1 MIAMIRGFA
10 KDLRYAGRSLRR
22 QPVFALTAVLTLAL
36 GIGATALVF
45 SLIDGVLLRPL
56 PFPEPDRLVQVWERN
71 PSGDERNV
79 VSPPNLVDWRER
91 TTAFQGLAARVNQPI
106 TLAHEDG
113 PREIRADFVSP
124 EYFNVLG
131 VPPLLGAT
139 FPPETGADEP
149 VEHLVLSH
157 ALWLTEFGADPDI
170 VGQSVPIGGADGL
183 VVLGVMPRGFGMPGV
198 EADVWLP
205 FVATSDRPAGRFLHV
220 VGRLAP
226 GATLE
231 QARAQLSAAAANI
244 AAEHPQFNEGWG
256 ATVVPLQEQVV
267 GDVRPSLLLLF
278 ASVGL
283 LLLLACAN
291 IANLLLGR
299 SATRTREFAVRLSL
313 GATRRRLTGQLLTE
327 SLLLGTVGGLVA
339 LILVAL
345 GHTLLLPQ
353 LAGALEMPRLAEV
366 AIDGRLL
373 AVTAAITLG
382 ATVLFGL
389 APALTAAESG
399 PALVLREAG
408 AGSMGKRRARLRGAL
423 IVGQVGLATMLLIG
437 AGLLGRS
444 LWELQRADLGI
455 QPEQVVTMRF
465 SLVGPSFQTPEQRN
479 QAMDQIFERVRAL
492 PGVAAVGSVNW
503 LPLAGQHS
511 RTIMQLE
518 GQPPPVGGEG
528 PGSDIAFVDGDYF
541 AAMGI
546 PLLGGR
552 TFGPED
558 HADAG
563 WVFVVDQTLARRHF
577 GPGEVLGSRVN
588 YWWGPDS
595 QWGPIVGV
603 VGSIRHHGYGEEAY
617 PTTYF
622 NARQVPSSTYTLVT
636 RAANGPPNLAE
647 LIRREVQAVA
657 PTRPV
662 ADIRTMEEVVAT
674 SIAGPRATAMLIGT
688 LALLALVLAA
698 VGLYGVVSYA
708 AAQRTRELGI
718 RIALGASQ
726 QRVLGLVLRQGI
738 LLTAVGLGLGL
749 MGAVAVRRLL
759 AGMLYG
765 VGPLDPLTL
774 MTVCSF
780 LFGISV
786 LASWLPGRRAAR
798 VDPLIAMRSE

>member
-1 MIAMIRGFA
+1 
-10 KDLRYAGRSLRR
+10 
-22 QPVFALTAVLTLAL
+22 VFTLAAVLTLAL

-45 SLIDGVLLRPL
+45 SLVDGVLLRPL

-71 PSGDERNV
+71 PSGEERNV

-91 TTAFQGLAARVNQPI
+91 TTAFQGLAGRINQAV
-106 TLAHEDG
+106 TLVHDG
-113 PREIRADFVSP
+113 EPREIRADYVSP
-124 EYFNVLG
+124 SYFSVLG
-131 VPPLLGAT
+131 VSPLLGGT
-139 FPPETGADEP
+139 FPPELGAP
-149 VEHLVLSH
+149 GPIEHVVLSH
-157 ALWLTEFGADPDI
+157 RLWVTEFGADPDI
-170 VGQSVPIGGADGL
+170 VGRSVPIGGPDGL

-205 FVATSDRPAGRFLHV
+205 FVATSDRPAGRFLEV
-220 VGRLAP
+220 VGRLAR
-226 GATLE
+226 GASLE
-231 QARAQLSAAAANI
+231 QARAQLTAAAAHI

-256 ATVVPLQEQVV
+256 ATVVPLQEQIV

-278 ASVGL
+278 AGVGL

-313 GATRRRLTGQLLTE
+313 GATRGRVAGQLLTE
-327 SLLLGTVGGLVA
+327 SLLLGALGGALAVGLVM
-339 LILVAL
+339 V
-345 GHTLLLPQ
+345 GHSFLLPQ
-353 LAGALEMPRLAEV
+353 LAGALGMPRLGEV
-366 AIDGRLL
+366 AVNGRLL
-373 AVTAAITLG
+373 SFTAAITLG
-382 ATVLFGL
+382 MTVLFGL
-389 APALTAAESG
+389 APALTAGESG
-399 PALVLREAG
+399 PAPVLREAG
-408 AGSMGKRRARLRGAL
+408 AGSMGRTRTRLRGAL
-423 IVGQVGLATMLLIG
+423 IVSQVALATMLLIG

-465 SLVGPSFQTPEQRN
+465 SLVGASFQTAEERS

-492 PGVAAVGSVNW
+492 PGVVAVGSVNW

-511 RTIMQLE
+511 RTSMDIE
-518 GQPPPVGGEG
+518 GRPPQVAGDG
-528 PGSDIAFVDGDYF
+528 PGSDVAFVDGDYF

-558 HADAG
+558 HAGAG
-563 WVFVVDQTLARRHF
+563 WVFVVDETLARRHF
-577 GPGEVLGSRVN
+577 GPGEALGSRVN

-603 VGSIRHHGYGEEAY
+603 VGSVRHHGYGEEPY

-622 NARQVPSSTYTLVT
+622 NARQIPSATYNLVT
-636 RAANGPPNLAE
+636 RAANGPPNLAA

-662 ADIRTMEEVVAT
+662 ADVRTMAEVVAA
-674 SIAGPRATAMLIGT
+674 SIAGPRATTMLIGT
-688 LALLALVLAA
+688 LALLALVLSA
-698 VGLYGVVSYA
+698 VGLYGVVAYA

-718 RIALGASQ
+718 RIALGASRD
-726 QRVLGLVLRQGI
+726 RVLGLVLRQGI

-749 MGAVAVRRLL
+749 TGALAGRRLL

-765 VGPLDPLTL
+765 VGPLDPVTL
-774 MTVCSF
+774 AAVCVF
-780 LFGISV
+780 LFGVSV